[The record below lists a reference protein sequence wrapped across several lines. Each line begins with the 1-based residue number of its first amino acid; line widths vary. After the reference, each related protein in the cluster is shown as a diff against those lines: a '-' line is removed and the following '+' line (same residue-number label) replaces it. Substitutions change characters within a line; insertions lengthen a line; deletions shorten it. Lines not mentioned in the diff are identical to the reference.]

1 MAYVEIP
8 EEHDF
13 TTEFPTWIIAY
24 CPDTD
29 SWFCTNQRF
38 FYYEY
43 PDEFQCEND
52 AINYFRNHIPKFFKL
67 SREMYPKRVDSIFL
81 ENTGEQ
87 WSSNIDFNKACR
99 LKDLKISKIEF

>member
-1 MAYVEIP
+1 MAYVTISKEY
-8 EEHDF
+8 DF

-52 AINYFRNHIPKFFKL
+52 AITYFKNHIDEFIKL
-67 SREMYPKRVDSIFL
+67 NNEMYPKNSNSVFL
-81 ENTGEQ
+81 ENTRKEYT
-87 WSSNIDFNKACR
+87 
-99 LKDLKISKIEF
+99 